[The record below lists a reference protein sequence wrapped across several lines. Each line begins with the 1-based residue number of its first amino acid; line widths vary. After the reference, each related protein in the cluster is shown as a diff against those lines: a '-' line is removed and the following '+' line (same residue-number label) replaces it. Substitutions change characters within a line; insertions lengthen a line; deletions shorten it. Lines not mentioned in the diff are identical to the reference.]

1 MVFKKQKNQE
11 PVNPSLVLN
20 PEQKQDEF
28 SQQIYQQP
36 VEQEKSQQQPIQ
48 QQEPQQ
54 FQQPIQQPQTQQVKP
69 TQSAVITKVELTE
82 NQTIKFEGEA
92 NYLINLGDCQIIK

>member
-20 PEQKQDEF
+20 PGVQEQDEF

-36 VEQEKSQQQPIQ
+36 VEQQV

-54 FQQPIQQPQTQQVKP
+54 FQQPIQQPQTQTVKP
-69 TQSAVITKVELTE
+69 TQSAVITKVELIE

-92 NYLINLGDCQIIK
+92 NYLINIGNCQIIK